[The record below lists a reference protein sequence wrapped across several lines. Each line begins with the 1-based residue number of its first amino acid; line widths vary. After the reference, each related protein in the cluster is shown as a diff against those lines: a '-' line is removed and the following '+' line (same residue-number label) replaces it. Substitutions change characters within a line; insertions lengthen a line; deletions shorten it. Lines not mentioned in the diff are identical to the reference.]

1 MSGAYVIAAAAVF
14 AVGLYGVLMSRHL
27 LRKIIALNVMGSAAF
42 ILIVAAAGGTAAPGG
57 TGSAAGGTAPDPVA
71 QALVLTGIVI
81 AVASTAFALALLVR
95 IFRETGRTDLDE

>member
-42 ILIVAAAGGTAAPGG
+42 ILIVAAAGGTA
-57 TGSAAGGTAPDPVA
+57 TAPDPVA

>member
-14 AVGLYGVLMSRHL
+14 AVGLYGVLMSHHL
-27 LRKIIALNVMGSAAF
+27 LRKIIALNVMGSAVF
-42 ILIVAAAGGTAAPGG
+42 ILIVAAAGGTG
-57 TGSAAGGTAPDPVA
+57 PDPVA

>member
-1 MSGAYVIAAAAVF
+1 VSGAYVIAAAAVF

-42 ILIVAAAGGTAAPGG
+42 ILIVAAAGGTGSAPGG
-57 TGSAAGGTAPDPVA
+57 TGSAPDPVA

>member
-42 ILIVAAAGGTAAPGG
+42 ILIVAASGGVE
-57 TGSAAGGTAPDPVA
+57 TGPDPVA

-95 IFRETGRTDLDE
+95 IFRETGRTDLE

>member
-42 ILIVAAAGGTAAPGG
+42 ILIVAAAGVQG
-57 TGSAAGGTAPDPVA
+57 AGPDPVA

-95 IFRETGRTDLDE
+95 IFRDTGRTDLDE

>member
-1 MSGAYVIAAAAVF
+1 MSGAFVIAAAGVF
-14 AVGLYGVLMSRHL
+14 VVGLYGVLMSRHL

-42 ILIVAAAGGTAAPGG
+42 ILIVAAAGGT
-57 TGSAAGGTAPDPVA
+57 GTAPDPVA